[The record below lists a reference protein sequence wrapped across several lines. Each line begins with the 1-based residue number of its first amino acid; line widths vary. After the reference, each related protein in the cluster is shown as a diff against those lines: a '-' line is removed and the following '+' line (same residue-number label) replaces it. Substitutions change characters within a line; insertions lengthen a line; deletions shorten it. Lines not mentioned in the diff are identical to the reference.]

1 MHSSWV
7 YYITGIS
14 GYVVASQKLIRNGK
28 ERMIKNAA
36 RLIRCGVL
44 EWGGLA
50 FLADCPVI
58 IALTILDLILKETQF
73 LAAQNEKL
81 ARRTK
86 SRCKDAC
93 IVLRL
98 EPKKSEDE
106 KRKCKDK
113 DCKSHD
119 LKFRKGKF
127 RRIRSL
133 DFGRIKVYVEVEVR
147 RIRCRRCGKKFYEKI
162 PFLTSR
168 KARVTRAFE
177 WEMYELRANM
187 SISAVAEW
195 LDIDPDTV
203 KEAEKRILKAKYK
216 RIDLKKTRIIGIDEL
231 YVFSRAR
238 SDRKYITVVRD
249 MESGAVLNVS
259 RGKGGDALKG
269 FLARLKKQKP
279 KIECVCMDM
288 SNAYGKWVRENLKNA
303 LVVYD
308 HFHVIKAMN
317 DRINTIRRKA
327 MARISADVRRCI
339 KELDVTKMAKDELL
353 AAIKREQAREEKAKE
368 SLKGNMRLPLM
379 DREDVEKDPKSKKKL
394 DRMLEENKDL
404 GKAYIMKEKLR
415 DIYAYCREE
424 GVAKAMFQSWIKEAK
439 ASDVAELEAMAK
451 MVENH
456 LEGVLGFW
464 RYKGAS
470 NAKTEGFNNKI
481 RWLIKQAYGYRDY
494 KYLRLKILDLP
505 DLKPRDS
512 DC

>member
-1 MHSSWV
+1 MHSSWL

-14 GYVVASQKLIRNGK
+14 GYVVASQKLIRNGR
-28 ERMIKNAA
+28 EREIKNAD

-44 EWGGLA
+44 DWGELA
-50 FLADCPVI
+50 FLAGCPVVV
-58 IALTILDLILKETQF
+58 ALTVIELILKETQF
-73 LAAQNEKL
+73 LADQDEKR
-81 ARRTK
+81 ARRAK
-86 SRCKDAC
+86 SRAKDAV

-98 EPKKSEDE
+98 EPKASENG
-106 KRKCKDK
+106 KRRCKG
-113 DCKSHD
+113 CKSGD
-119 LKFRKGKF
+119 VKLRKGKM
-127 RRIRSL
+127 RKIRSL
-133 DFGRIKVYVEVEVR
+133 DFGRVKVYVEVEVR
-147 RIRCRRCGKKFYEKI
+147 RVRCRHCGKKFHEKL
-162 PFLTSR
+162 PFLTSP

-195 LDIDPDTV
+195 LDIDPGTV
-203 KEAEKRILKAKYK
+203 KEAEKRMLKAKYR
-216 RIDLKKTRIIGIDEL
+216 RIDLKRTRIIGIDEL
-231 YVFSRAR
+231 YVFSHER
-238 SDRKYITVVRD
+238 SDRKYVTVVRD
-249 MESGAVLNVS
+249 METGAVLNVS

-269 FLARLKKQKP
+269 FLARIKKQRP

-288 SNAYGKWVRENLKNA
+288 SNAYGKWVRENLPEA

-308 HFHVIKAMN
+308 HFHVVKAMN
-317 DRINTIRRKA
+317 DRINAIRRKA

-339 KELDVTKMAKDELL
+339 RELDVTKMAKDELL
-353 AAIKREQAREEKAKE
+353 AAIRREQAREDKAKE

-379 DREDVEKDPKSKKKL
+379 DREDVGKDPKAKEKL

-404 GKAYIMKEKLR
+404 GKAYVMKEELR
-415 DIYAYCREE
+415 DIYAYCNAE
-424 GVAKAMFQSWIKEAK
+424 GVARAMLLDWIKEAK
-439 ASDVAELEAMAK
+439 GSDVAELESMAK
-451 MVENH
+451 MIENH

-494 KYLRLKILDLP
+494 KYFRLKILDLP
-505 DLKPRDS
+505 NLKPRDT